1 MEHSCR
7 KYFSTAPRRSPYEN
21 LNRRFKKMLLLTI
34 ASFLFQLSTARGA
47 YQTVVSSGFS
57 YFILLF
63 FPLRTHEQ
71 FDIFID
77 CADSGNAEGLHQHL
91 GHIG

>member
-1 MEHSCR
+1 MNREPERGSNWNLELKLRTKNSRHNL
-7 KYFSTAPRRSPYEN
+7 KPRSRM
-21 LNRRFKKMLLLTI
+21 K
-34 ASFLFQLSTARGA
+34 
-47 YQTVVSSGFS
+47 TVVSSGFS

-71 FDIFID
+71 FDILID
-77 CADSGNAEGLHQHL
+77 CADSGDAEGLNQHL